1 MTWADIAFAATM
13 EGLAGV
19 AGEEWRKSAPVL
31 SDLVDRVFALPNIK
45 KWRETRP
52 QTQG

>member
-1 MTWADIAFAATM
+1 M
-13 EGLAGV
+13 EGMSAVTGEGWRTSAPELAG
-19 AGEEWRKSAPVL
+19 
-31 SDLVDRVFALPNIK
+31 LVDRVFALPNIK